1 MRTIPLHSIPP
12 SETSPSA
19 AAPAVSALCLGTMYF
34 GTKVDEATSFALMDM
49 YVEAGG
55 GFLDTANKYASWL
68 PGFSGGES
76 EALIGRW
83 MRARG
88 NRGSLFLSTKVGLPM
103 PGVEKGLRAR
113 QIEEECEKSL
123 QRLGTD
129 AIDLYYAHADDR
141 ETPLEE
147 SLEAFERLVRA
158 GKVRFLG
165 ASNMLAWRLHESRL
179 LSARD
184 GRAGYVCVQ
193 ARYSYLQPN
202 PWMPQEFAAQIPAS
216 PELLDY
222 SAATGV
228 RILAYS
234 PLLGGAYARSDR
246 PLHAS
251 YAGRDNEE
259 RLTKLRAAVRETGA
273 SANQLVLSWLLWRE
287 PAIIPVI
294 AASTPDQ
301 LQENL
306 AACGLPAE
314 ATAAM

>member
-1 MRTIPLHSIPP
+1 MRTIPLHCIAA
-12 SETSPSA
+12 TSPSA

-34 GTKVDEATSFALMDM
+34 GTKVDEVTAFALMDM

-55 GFLDTANKYASWL
+55 GFLDTANKYTSWL
-68 PGFSGGES
+68 PGFVGGES

-88 NRGSLFLSTKVGLPM
+88 NRRSLFLSTKVGLPM
-103 PGVEKGLRAR
+103 PGVEKGLRAG

-129 AIDLYYAHADDR
+129 VIDLYYAHADDR

-147 SLEAFERLVRA
+147 TLGAFDRLVQA

-165 ASNMLAWRLHESRL
+165 ASNMLTWRLHESRL

-202 PWMPQEFAAQIPAS
+202 PWMPQEFPAQIPAS

-222 SAATGV
+222 SATTGGRV
-228 RILAYS
+228 LAYS

-259 RLTKLRAAVRETGA
+259 RLTRLRNAERESGA
-273 SANQLVLSWLLWRE
+273 PANQLVLSWLLQRK

-294 AASTPDQ
+294 AASSPSQ
-301 LQENL
+301 LEENL